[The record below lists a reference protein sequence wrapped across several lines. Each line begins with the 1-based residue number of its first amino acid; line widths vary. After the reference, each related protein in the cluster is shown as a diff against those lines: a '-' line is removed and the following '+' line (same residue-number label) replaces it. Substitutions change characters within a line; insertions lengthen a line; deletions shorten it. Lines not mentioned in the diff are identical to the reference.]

1 MIELR
6 VLRTADELAVMP
18 PFERKIWGVVDEVV
32 SVNMLVA
39 CLEEGGV
46 AIGAF
51 VGEQVVGTVFGFR
64 THEERVLHSHYMA
77 VDPEY
82 RRHGLGEQLKRRQAE
97 WCVDNGVTAMRWT
110 FDPLQ
115 LANAHLNL
123 NRLGAIGVSYHVN
136 HYGTMGGLNGGLPS
150 DRLTVQWELTRP
162 RTRALPG
169 LDSATE
175 WLRTRIPEAGG
186 VSVVHGDYKLDNV
199 MFGATEPTLIAI
211 FDWEMATIGDP
222 LADLGW
228 LLSTWGDPGDP
239 PGTRRLNEAPPI
251 TTREG
256 FLSGEEMAA
265 RYEAKSGRSM
275 KHFAFYH
282 TLAVYKLAIILE
294 GLYMHF
300 LEKTASNPGAA
311 EFEWYVPVLVD
322 RMHRIMGE

>member
-162 RTRALPG
+162 RPVFGEAHDIEVSPVTPEQITAG
-169 LDSATE
+169 A
-175 WLRTRIPEAGG
+175 PEAMHAR
-186 VSVVHGDYKLDNV
+186 V
-199 MFGATEPTLIAI
+199 TLRDA
-211 FDWEMATIGDP
+211 MAP
-222 LADLGW
+222 LLADGW
-228 LLSTWGDPGDP
+228 KVTEVAREARVYTLS
-239 PGTRRLNEAPPI
+239 R
-251 TTREG
+251 
-256 FLSGEEMAA
+256 
-265 RYEAKSGRSM
+265 
-275 KHFAFYH
+275 
-282 TLAVYKLAIILE
+282 
-294 GLYMHF
+294 
-300 LEKTASNPGAA
+300 
-311 EFEWYVPVLVD
+311 
-322 RMHRIMGE
+322 